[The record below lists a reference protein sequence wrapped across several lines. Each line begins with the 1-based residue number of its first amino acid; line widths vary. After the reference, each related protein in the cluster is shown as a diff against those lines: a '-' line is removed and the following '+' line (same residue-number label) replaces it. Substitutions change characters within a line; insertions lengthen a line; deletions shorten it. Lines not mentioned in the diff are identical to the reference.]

1 MKFKRIPCVGFY
13 LLILSLITLIVAYIL
28 SFATFNAF
36 SYDVNKFV
44 IVLPIFAAIIIVL
57 EIAMSFIDKDKPF
70 WTRGIDLLYAVFVI
84 FAFANL
90 LIPFLTP
97 IGIYFTVN
105 MGDTETYA
113 IAIPRCIAGCVFYV
127 VSAITFVVASFFNIV
142 KIKEAN

>member
-1 MKFKRIPCVGFY
+1 MKIKRIPHIGFY
-13 LLILSLITLIVAYIL
+13 LLIASLVCLIVAYIL
-28 SFATFNAF
+28 SIATFNAF

-44 IVLPIFAAIIIVL
+44 LVLPIFASIIIIL

-70 WTRGIDLLYAVFVI
+70 WTRGIDLLFSVFVI

-113 IAIPRCIAGCVFYV
+113 IAIPRCIAGCIFYV
-127 VSAITFVVASFFNIV
+127 VSAIIFVASSFFNIV

>member
-1 MKFKRIPCVGFY
+1 MKIKRIPHIGFY
-13 LLILSLITLIVAYIL
+13 LLIVSLICLIVAYFL

-44 IVLPIFAAIIIVL
+44 LVLPIFASIIIIL

-70 WTRGIDLLYAVFVI
+70 WTRGIDLLFCVFVI

-127 VSAITFVVASFFNIV
+127 VSAIIFVASSFFNIV
-142 KIKEAN
+142 KIKEVN